1 MGDGYLELLP
11 IQGAVVA
18 CVFLSISIVKVVRGT
33 GGIEAFTW
41 NTIGIVCLLY
51 LFTHATWFVLGPSLG
66 G

>member
-18 CVFLSISIVKVVRGT
+18 VVLLVVSIVKVVRGVT
-33 GGIEAFTW
+33 GTEALTW

-51 LFTHATWFVLGPSLG
+51 LFTGATWYALGQPTG
-66 G
+66 D